1 MDHLDLRERK
11 ASLEILV
18 NRDQEDYVDQL
29 DFQEEREDVV
39 ELEEMANEA
48 SPDYRV

>member
-18 NRDQEDYVDQL
+18 NQDREDYVDQL
-29 DFQEEREDVV
+29 DCQEEREDVV
-39 ELEEMANEA
+39 VPEEMANEA
-48 SPDYRV
+48 LQDYRA